1 MEPTIKDPLA
11 YFKWCLDPITL
22 DNFWEEFEQGFIGV
36 YGRIDK
42 REGNRLFFYDSPN
55 LIEENSFSQF
65 DDFEYFLELKFR
77 PERKKLYNL
86 ISEYAIETITEE
98 SYHKFSNYI
107 RINIVNKIN
116 QLINTNIKTIIKHS
130 IMLVNF
136 KLILNE
142 IEGHYYQYLNKP
154 LQIDTSQIEIVDIDN
169 HIEVINKV
177 FGWLKGL
184 RKNGIEAV
192 ADYDCLVTNLDKF
205 LNDKNY
211 VPTGEVQFLIYKNNL
226 IQYLFGILMFHY
238 PFHCTIDEWTEFVSK
253 FIINFKDK
261 KKKNTF
267 SKKYRTPP
275 DTLNSMKIP
284 DFIKD
289 FSIG

>member
-1 MEPTIKDPLA
+1 MEPNVKDPLA

-22 DNFWEEFEQGFIGV
+22 ENFWEEFEDEFIRD
-36 YGRIDK
+36 YGRIDR
-42 REGNRLFFYDSPN
+42 REGNRLFFFDNLN
-55 LIEENSFSQF
+55 LIEETSFSQF
-65 DDFEYFLELKFR
+65 DDFDYFLELKFR

-107 RINIVNKIN
+107 RIIIVNKIN

-136 KLILNE
+136 KLILSE
-142 IEGHYYQYLNKP
+142 IEEHHCQYLNKP
-154 LQIDTSQIEIVDIDN
+154 LQIDTTQIEILDIDN

-177 FGWLKGL
+177 FGWLKGV

-211 VPTGEVQFLIYKNNL
+211 IPTGEVQFLIYKNNL

-238 PFHCTIDEWTEFVSK
+238 PFHCTIDELTEFVSK
-253 FIINFKDK
+253 FIINFKDN

-275 DTLNSMKIP
+275 DTLNSLKIP

-289 FSIG
+289 FTFR